1 MHKDKSI
8 ITISVPTEVKR
19 MLEDLANKTF
29 SSNTKCI
36 IDLIRREHA
45 YWFNK
50 KEEENKNESN

>member
-19 MLEDLANKTF
+19 MLEDLADKTF
-29 SSNTKCI
+29 STNTKCI

-45 YWFNK
+45 YQFN
-50 KEEENKNESN
+50 NKNGENNV